1 DCYNCRTHNEC
12 QSCGKETPKGWLK
25 CDVCREQAKLQKAE
39 VVDPATIENCFNADG
54 EYFYDTWSA
63 IEDGASYVYGSTF
76 HPFRINFDNLVENIL
91 DDHHEDASTHDL
103 KDLAALKDAVEAFNA
118 AQTSG
123 SYF

>member
-1 DCYNCRTHNEC
+1 
-12 QSCGKETPKGWLK
+12 
-25 CDVCREQAKLQKAE
+25 
-39 VVDPATIENCFNADG
+39 PATIENCFNADG

-123 SYF
+123 SYFEDASKVAYLPKAEDAA